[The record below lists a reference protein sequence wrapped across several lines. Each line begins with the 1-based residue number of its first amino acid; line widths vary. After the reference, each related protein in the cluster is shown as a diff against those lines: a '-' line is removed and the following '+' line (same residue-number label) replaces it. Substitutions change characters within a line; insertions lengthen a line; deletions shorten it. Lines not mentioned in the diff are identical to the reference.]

1 VVIID
6 GMTRAR
12 TLGVPEGLRP
22 RRLDIV
28 LVVTTAAMAILT
40 ILLVADPSY
49 PVVRWDRTMDAAIT
63 SISALAAGA
72 LALLTMPRFRESGR
86 LSLLLQ
92 ASAFALLAT
101 YSAIGAA
108 VNLLRWDSALGL
120 SRMNAEQ
127 YPQYVAEVTRLVVGV
142 LFLGAGVA
150 AVRRLRVATGRAR
163 WRLAL
168 PTIVIVLG
176 AVVLYPLAGLLPPL
190 IDESGMS
197 VLLGLSPID
206 EHVPGITPLAIAG
219 VAATVVLVATAAILF
234 RFAYV
239 AEGTVSDAFLA
250 VALVIVAFG
259 ELQNAFYPT
268 VYTGLVTAADFVFLI
283 AFGAV
288 LLGIV
293 SEQRSD
299 LRALRNA
306 YAALDRLRVT
316 EAERATL
323 EERARLGREIHDGLA
338 QHLWFAKLKFERLA
352 GSVPEEEKPLAAEVG
367 QALDAAIVEARQALV
382 TMRTSLDSDL
392 PLSDML
398 RRTVDDFG
406 QRSGVQVEFWP
417 EAGIPSAIPPRQQ
430 IELLRVVQEA
440 LTNVRKHADATVVRV
455 RAELDG
461 RDLRVTVSD
470 NGKGFDPQTASDRGL
485 GLLGMEERA
494 RLMGGALE
502 IASEAQGG
510 TRVTLV
516 LPLITADWV
525 PSGPEGASPLEPR
538 PAQTAGVESATIVS
552 RPAQ

>member
-1 VVIID
+1 
-6 GMTRAR
+6 MTRAR

-22 RRLDIV
+22 RRLDIA
-28 LVVTTAAMAILT
+28 LVVTTAVMAFVT
-40 ILLVADPSY
+40 IILVADPSFA
-49 PVVRWDRTMDAAIT
+49 VARWDRTLDAAIT
-63 SISALAAGA
+63 SISALAASA

-86 LSLLLQ
+86 LSLLLL
-92 ASAFALLAT
+92 ASAFVLL
-101 YSAIGAA
+101 SVHSVIGAV
-108 VNLLRWDSALGL
+108 VNLLRLDVGIGMGMRSA
-120 SRMNAEQ
+120 EP
-127 YPQYVAEVTRLVVGV
+127 YPLLVAEITRLVAGC
-142 LFLGAGVA
+142 LFLGAGAA

-168 PTIVIVLG
+168 PTILVIVS
-176 AVVLYPLAGLLPPL
+176 AIVLSPLRGLLPPL
-190 IDESGMS
+190 IDDAGMQ
-197 VLLGLSPID
+197 VLTGSISI
-206 EHVPGITPLAIAG
+206 EQHVPGITPFAIAI
-219 VAATVVLVATAAILF
+219 VAATVVLVAAAAILF

-250 VALVIVAFG
+250 VSFVIMAFG
-259 ELQNAFYPT
+259 QLLNAFYPT
-268 VYTGLVTAADFVFLI
+268 AYTGLVTAADFVFLI

-299 LRALRNA
+299 LRALRAA

-316 EAERATL
+316 EAERATF

-352 GSVPEEEKPLAAEVG
+352 ANVPDEERALAAEVG

-382 TMRTSLDSDL
+382 TMRTSLDTDL

-406 QRSGVQVEFWP
+406 QRSGLQVDFRP
-417 EAGIPSAIPPRQQ
+417 ESAIPSAIPPRQQ

-455 RAELDG
+455 KVEVDG

-470 NGKGFDPQTASDRGL
+470 NGKGFDPATATDRGL

-494 RLMGGALE
+494 RLMGGVLE
-502 IASEAQGG
+502 IASKEQGG
-510 TRVTLV
+510 TRVMLSVPLV
-516 LPLITADWV
+516 TPDWV
-525 PSGPEGASPLEPR
+525 PTGPDAPQGLPQLPAQAAADTTTIVTR
-538 PAQTAGVESATIVS
+538 PAQ
-552 RPAQ
+552 